1 MKTYPHWVFDGSPI
15 PDPMEYGERAVRAL
29 RALKHPLSTLPRQAF
44 DLAPWQETIVRHIY
58 GPRHPDGSRIVRK
71 VVLLIPRGNRKT
83 AFGASLALLH
93 TIGPERTVG
102 GLVQF
107 AASDRNT
114 ARVGFEE
121 ARNIILAD
129 KRLNPYVG
137 ITDSR
142 NYLEHLKDRTRMQAI
157 AADAGKQHGRTPQ
170 FVLVDELHAWPK
182 RDLFDVLE
190 TSLVKTRNSLM
201 VIATTAGRGQ
211 TNHAWETIQYAR
223 AVARGEVD
231 DPSVLPILFEA
242 DPDEDWQDE
251 AVWHRTNPGLVYGFP
266 DLDGMRIAAREART
280 NPGKR
285 DSFGQLH
292 LNMWLEHSTS
302 PFVDMAVYDRGS
314 DPVDIETLED
324 APCFL
329 GVDLSTTTDLTC
341 IVAAWRMDDGGY
353 AIRPHYFIP
362 GDNVE
367 ARAARDGVPYP
378 RWRDEGLIETT
389 PGNVVDYAHVE
400 ATIRD
405 LCRRYRVEDIGF
417 DPYGASAMMQRLE
430 DDGFPVIAFRQ
441 GWRTMSPA
449 IAELERAILAGKFR
463 HGGHEVLRWNF
474 GNISIET
481 DKAENRTFHKGKSKD
496 RIDGA
501 VASAMAVSRA
511 AAYIDNTISTIHFI

>member
-1 MKTYPHWVFDGSPI
+1 MKTYPHWVFDGSDI
-15 PDPMEYGERAVRAL
+15 PDPLGHGERAVRAL
-29 RALKHPLSTLPRQAF
+29 RALRHPLSTLPRKTF
-44 DLAPWQETIVRHIY
+44 DLAPWQERVVRRIY
-58 GPRHPDGSRIVRK
+58 GPRHPNGDRIVRK

-83 AFGASLALLH
+83 SFGAGLALLH
-93 TIGPERTVG
+93 TIGPERVVG

-129 KRLNPYVG
+129 KRLNPHVG

-211 TNHAWETIQYAR
+211 TNHAWETMEYAR
-223 AVARGEVD
+223 AVASGEVD

-242 DPDEDWQDE
+242 DPSEPWDCEDI
-251 AVWHRTNPGLVYGFP
+251 WHRTNPGLIHGFP
-266 DLDGMRIAAREART
+266 DIEGMRIAAREART

-285 DSFGQLH
+285 DSFRQLH

-302 PFVDMAVYDRGS
+302 PFVDMGIYDACA
-314 DPVDIETLED
+314 DNPIEIAPD
-324 APCFL
+324 APCFI
-329 GVDLSTTTDLTC
+329 GVDLSSTTDLTAVVC
-341 IVAAWRMDDGGY
+341 AFRDGDGGY
-353 AIRPHYFIP
+353 VIKPHFFVP
-362 GDNVE
+362 ADNIE

-378 RWRDEGLIETT
+378 RWRDEGLIEAT
-389 PGNVVDYAHVE
+389 PGNVVDYDRVE
-400 ATIRD
+400 AYIRE
-405 LCRRYRVEDIGF
+405 LAKTHRVEEIAF

-430 DDGFPVIAFRQ
+430 DDGLPVIAFRQ
-441 GWRTMSPA
+441 GWRSMSPA
-449 IAELERAILAGKFR
+449 IAELERAILGGKF
-463 HGGHEVLRWNF
+463 HHAGQEVLRWNF
-474 GNISIET
+474 NNIAVET
-481 DKAENRTFHKGKSKD
+481 DKAENRSFQKAKSKD

-511 AAYIDNTISTIHFI
+511 AAYTDTTISEIHFI